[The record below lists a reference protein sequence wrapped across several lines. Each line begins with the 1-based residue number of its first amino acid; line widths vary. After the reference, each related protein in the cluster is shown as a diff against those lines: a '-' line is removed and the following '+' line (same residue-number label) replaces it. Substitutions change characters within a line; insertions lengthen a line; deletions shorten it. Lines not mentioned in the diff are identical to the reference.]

1 MSAQDCIKYPNLADK
16 FNGKI
21 TGLLA
26 QKSESYG
33 CKNFIYLSTVHV
45 YKKPLLGTF
54 NEKSPTTNSHPYAY
68 SHLQGENALLKVA
81 NKSSLTGT
89 VLRLSNCFGYAL
101 NEKSEC
107 WNLVV
112 NEFIRDAFL
121 HGKIKIKGDASS
133 KRDFLAISE
142 LNKVLLKI
150 IENIDNVPQI
160 INVSSGRSRT
170 ILEVA
175 LKVAKEADKLKEQ
188 ATQIL
193 FDNESSNHMYLN
205 IQNNSLDKI
214 GINPNDDIATEII
227 NTLNFL
233 KLRESKK

>member
-1 MSAQDCIKYPNLADK
+1 MFVLNIK
-16 FNGKI
+16 KI
-21 TGLLA
+21 
-26 QKSESYG
+26 Q
-33 CKNFIYLSTVHV
+33 
-45 YKKPLLGTF
+45 
-54 NEKSPTTNSHPYAY
+54 
-68 SHLQGENALLKVA
+68 
-81 NKSSLTGT
+81 
-89 VLRLSNCFGYAL
+89 
-101 NEKSEC
+101 
-107 WNLVV
+107 
-112 NEFIRDAFL
+112 
-121 HGKIKIKGDASS
+121 
-133 KRDFLAISE
+133 
-142 LNKVLLKI
+142 NKVLLKI

-193 FDNESSNHMYLN
+193 FDNKSSNHMYLN